1 MLQYDETRARLEVI
15 YRLMNGETFGMRQAE
30 RLVGG
35 HNRLMRLIEQGKIR
49 AEKVNDKA
57 RNDKWYCNA
66 ADVLRNARIM

>member
-1 MLQYDETRARLEVI
+1 MLQYNETEARLEVI

-35 HNRLMRLIEQGKIR
+35 HTRLMRLIEEGKLR

-57 RNDKWYCNA
+57 RNGKWFCNA
-66 ADVLRNARIM
+66 ADVLRNARIV